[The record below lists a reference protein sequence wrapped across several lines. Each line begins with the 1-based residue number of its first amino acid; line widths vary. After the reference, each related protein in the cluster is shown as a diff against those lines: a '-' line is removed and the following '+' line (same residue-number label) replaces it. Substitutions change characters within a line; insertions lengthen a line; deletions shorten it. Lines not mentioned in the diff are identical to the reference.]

1 MCGIAGIFAYRESA
15 PLIDQEELLRIREHM
30 IKRGPD
36 GAGLW
41 ISADQRVGLAHRR
54 LAIIDLSEAGAQ
66 PMATADGRYRVT
78 LNGEIYNYRELK
90 QELEAKGHRFRSNS
104 DTEVLLCLYAEHGA
118 DIVHRLRGMYA
129 FGIWDER
136 KRELF
141 LARDPFG
148 IKPLYYADDGSTF
161 RFASQVKALTQ
172 SSHINLDFDPAGQA
186 GFYLWGNVPE
196 PYTFYKGIR
205 AIPAGSHAT
214 IYAGGMVRIKRYF
227 TIADELAKAE
237 RDAQEISAEA
247 MRERLLGALE
257 DSVRHH
263 LVADVP
269 VGLFL
274 SAGLDSG
281 TILALSARGAGGA
294 VKAITL
300 GFEEYRGGKDDET
313 VLAAS
318 IAARYGAV
326 HETRWIAS
334 PQFEENLHPFLEAMD
349 QPTIDGL
356 NTYLVSQAAAASGLR
371 VALSGLGGDEL
382 FRGYPSF
389 EDVPRMNRWLGWTRR
404 VPAAG
409 RAFRRVLAP
418 ALRQLT
424 SPKYAGLLEYGG
436 SFSGAYLL
444 RRGLFMPWELPAMM
458 GADAAAEG
466 WRELET
472 IARLDADSQ
481 PVENPRLRVSGL
493 ELSWYM
499 RNQLL
504 RDADW
509 AGMAHSLEIRVPF
522 VDATLLRAI
531 LPLMVQTTPLR
542 KVDMALAADPA
553 FPKPV
558 LDRAKTGFVVP
569 VRSWLQRRGGARTE
583 RGLRGWARKIA
594 RRQLGGNRVLVL
606 TTDAF
611 GGHGG
616 IALYNRDAITAT
628 CHYGG
633 CKEVVAMPRLM
644 PNPPEALPPKLTY
657 VTDGLGGKLKYLWAV
672 LQLLN
677 RDRRFDLVVCGHV
690 NLLPVAWLARIGCRA
705 PMLLCVYGIDAWAPR
720 HKILNRWLVR
730 RANSYAS
737 ISHVTLKRFIDWT
750 SVDPQKAIVVPNAI
764 HLEWYRPGGKPDYLI
779 RRYGLEGKR
788 VIMTLGRLES
798 MERYKGFDEILDVLP
813 DLAKTIPNIAYLIV
827 GGGTDRERLEQHVL
841 TEGLAERVVFAG
853 LIPESEKADH
863 YRLADAFVM
872 PSRGE
877 GFGFVLLEAMA
888 CGVPVLASS
897 LDGGKEA
904 LRDGLLG
911 RLVDPRDAA
920 DTLKG
925 VFDVLAGK
933 KGEVPEGLEYF
944 SYPHFEQR
952 WHETIDKVLV

>member
-1 MCGIAGIFAYRESA
+1 MCGIAGIFGYADSA
-15 PLIDQEELLRIREHM
+15 PPVDREELLRIREAM

-41 ISADQRVGLAHRR
+41 ISPDRRAGLAHRR

-78 LNGEIYNYRELK
+78 FNGEIYNYRELK
-90 QELEAKGHRFRSNS
+90 KELEAKGHRLRSNS
-104 DTEVLLCLYAEHGA
+104 DTEVLLYLYADHGA
-118 DIVHRLRGMYA
+118 KMVHRLRGMFA
-129 FGIWDER
+129 FGIWDEH

-161 RFASQVKALTQ
+161 RFASQVKALAQ
-172 SSHINLDFDPAGQA
+172 SADINLDPDPAGQA
-186 GFYLWGNVPE
+186 GFYLWGSVPE
-196 PYTFYKGIR
+196 PYTFYKHIR
-205 AIPAGSHAT
+205 AIPAGNHAT
-214 IYAGGMVRIKRYF
+214 VSANGVVRIEPYF
-227 TIADELAKAE
+227 TLADELARAE

-247 MRERLLGALE
+247 IQERLRCALE
-257 DSVRHH
+257 DSIQHH

-269 VGLFL
+269 VGVFL
-274 SAGLDSG
+274 SSGLDSS
-281 TILALSARGAGGA
+281 TIMALTSRVSRAA

-300 GFEEYRGGKDDET
+300 GFEEYRASPEDET
-313 VLAAS
+313 QFAAS
-318 IAARYGAV
+318 IAAKYGAI

-334 PQFEENLHPFLEAMD
+334 PQFEENLPQFLDAMD

-356 NTYLVSQAAAASGLR
+356 NTYLVSQVAAASGLR

-389 EDVPRMNRWLGWTRR
+389 KDVPRVHRWLGWTRR

-418 ALRQLT
+418 ALRHFT
-424 SPKYAGLLEYGG
+424 SPKYAGLFEYGG

-444 RRGLFMPWELPAMM
+444 RRGLFMPWELPALM

-472 IARLDADSQ
+472 IARLDCESQ
-481 PVENPRLRVSGL
+481 PVKNPQLRVSEL

-504 RDADW
+504 RDTDW
-509 AGMAHSLEIRVPF
+509 AGMAHSLEIRVPY

-531 LPLMVQTTPLR
+531 LPLLVQPRPPR
-542 KVDMALAADPA
+542 KVDVALAVDPTLSRQI
-553 FPKPV
+553 
-558 LDRAKTGFVVP
+558 LDRAKTGFTVP
-569 VRSWLQRRGGARTE
+569 VRRWLQHRGGSRSE

-594 RRQLGGNRVLVL
+594 RRQVGDGRILVL

-628 CHYGG
+628 SRYCG
-633 CKEVVAMPRLM
+633 CKEVVAIPRLM
-644 PNPPEALPPKLTY
+644 PNPPEALPSKLRYITK
-657 VTDGLGGKLKYLWAV
+657 GLGGKLGYIRTV
-672 LQLLN
+672 LQLLY
-677 RDRRFDLVVCGHV
+677 RDHQFDLIVCGHI
-690 NLLPVAWLARIGCRA
+690 NLLPIAWIAQKWCRV
-705 PMLLCVYGIDAWAPR
+705 PMLLCLYGVEAWAPNNAR
-720 HKILNRWLVR
+720 LQRWLVR
-730 RANSYAS
+730 RADSYVS
-737 ISHVTLKRFIDWT
+737 ISQITLKRFVDWAEID
-750 SVDPQKAIVVPNAI
+750 PKKAIVVPNAI
-764 HLEWYRPGGKPDYLI
+764 HLEWYGPGEKPDYLV
-779 RRYGLEGKR
+779 RRYSLQGKT
-788 VIMTLGRLES
+788 VVMTFGRLES
-798 MERYKGFDEILDVLP
+798 LERFKGFDEMLNLLP
-813 DLAKTIPNIAYLIV
+813 ALAKAIPNIAYLIV
-827 GGGTDRERLEQHVL
+827 GGGTDKARLERRVSN
-841 TEGLAERVVFAG
+841 EGLAKRVVFAG
-853 LIPESEKADH
+853 PIPESEKADH

-888 CGVPVLASS
+888 CGVPVLASR

-911 RLVDPRDAA
+911 RLVDPRDSA

-925 VFDVLAGK
+925 VFDVLTRR
-933 KGEVPEGLEYF
+933 KGQVPEGLEYF
-944 SYPHFEQR
+944 SYSNFERR
-952 WHETIDKVLV
+952 WHVAIDKVMV